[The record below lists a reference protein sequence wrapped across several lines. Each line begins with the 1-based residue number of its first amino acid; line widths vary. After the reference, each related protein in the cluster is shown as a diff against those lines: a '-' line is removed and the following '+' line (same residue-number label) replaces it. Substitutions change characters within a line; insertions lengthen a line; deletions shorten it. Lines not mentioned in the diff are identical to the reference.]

1 MKKFTTIICTLA
13 MLASLTACSSNGAPS
28 GDFLDD
34 KQIVVNDPADKAP
47 ESKPDDSS
55 AESGSDEKTE
65 SKTDEKASENTDG
78 DSDEKASDNADS
90 KTDDKNSAP
99 EENGGDSSAENT
111 EKTDSKENK
120 TENDNKQTN
129 DAERALPLEQY
140 PDGSYFTYDGKP
152 CTDHDKC
159 SWDTECNCV
168 NFDRSI
174 QSMGF
179 AKYVYFQVTG
189 RHVSPENKT
198 EIDADITA
206 ESAKSTLMGVP
217 LGTYIAV
224 TQGNDV
230 PHFMIAVDADE
241 NGITVYQAN
250 YGGGCVV
257 RVTDFSWADF
267 AEKFPHLDHYVK

>member
-13 MLASLTACSSNGAPS
+13 MLASLTACSSNEVPS
-28 GDFLDD
+28 GEPVDD
-34 KQIVVNDPADKAP
+34 KQIVVIAPADSVDKTP
-47 ESKPDDSS
+47 ES
-55 AESGSDEKTE
+55 ESGDKTESVSDEKN
-65 SKTDEKASENTDG
+65 SG
-78 DSDEKASDNADS
+78 NADS
-90 KTDDKNSAP
+90 KPDADPSGETGETSAP
-99 EENGGDSSAENT
+99 DEGNSTENT
-111 EKTDSKENK
+111 DKDNTGNK
-120 TENDNKQTN
+120 TEDKNEQTN
-129 DAERALPLEQY
+129 APEAGAALPLKQY
-140 PDGSYFTYDGKP
+140 PDGSYFTYNGKP

-159 SWDTECNCV
+159 NWDVDCNCV
-168 NFDRSI
+168 NFDRAI

-189 RHVSPENKT
+189 KHVSPDNRVEVN
-198 EIDADITA
+198 EDITA
-206 ESAKSTLMGVP
+206 ETAKSTLTGVP

-230 PHFMIAVDADE
+230 PHFMIVVDTDE

-267 AEKFPHLDHYVK
+267 AARFPHLDHYVK